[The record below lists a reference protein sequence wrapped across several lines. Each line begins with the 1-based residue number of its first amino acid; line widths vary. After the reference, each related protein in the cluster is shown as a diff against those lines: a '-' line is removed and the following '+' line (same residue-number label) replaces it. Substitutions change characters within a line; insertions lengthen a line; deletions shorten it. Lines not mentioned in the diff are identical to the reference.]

1 MFAECI
7 GIDTPQTHLCR
18 VPLTDTRQRR
28 NGRLTDD
35 ACGGYVQIVAEYF
48 QCATRQIDVLPS
60 VLFLG
65 LEKGLICRVYQLC
78 RVFFFLLSANSLFA
92 KCPRNSNRQSVWHTI
107 YRRFLVV
114 YKIYVLAFKDV
125 SVYACVRASR
135 SVVYFQKLI
144 TFVHIL
150 TKTNTCELL

>member
-7 GIDTPQTHLCR
+7 GIDTQQTHLCG
-18 VPLTDTRQRR
+18 VPLTDTRQRRNGR

-48 QCATRQIDVLPS
+48 ECATRQIDVLPS

-92 KCPRNSNRQSVWHTI
+92 KCPRKGNRQTSWHSA
-107 YRRFLVV
+107 YSRF
-114 YKIYVLAFKDV
+114 
-125 SVYACVRASR
+125 
-135 SVVYFQKLI
+135 SVVSLRKWYQ
-144 TFVHIL
+144 
-150 TKTNTCELL
+150 NTWSNQQQFIFTSYYQYK